1 MIIHYETNGN
11 ILGYALIGGQIP
23 DEIPAGEHYITWDG
37 PIPQPTYNYVVQDGA
52 VVLRS
57 DAERQSY
64 QDEVLARSIRGQRDV
79 LLTQTDYV
87 ILPDAPYSDETQSN
101 YRTYR
106 QQLRD
111 LPSQAGFPNNVTWP
125 VKPT

>member
-1 MIIHYETNGN
+1 MIIQYTADGE
-11 ILGYALIGGQIP
+11 ILGYSLVGGQIP
-23 DEIPAGEHYITWDG
+23 DEIPDGEFYLSWNG
-37 PIPQPTYNYVVQDGA
+37 QIPQPTYNYVVQDGA

-64 QDEVLARSIRGQRDV
+64 QDEVLARSIRGQRDA

-111 LPSQAGFPNNVTWP
+111 LPAQAGFPNNIIWP